1 MQFDADEST
10 GNKLNSPIGIN
21 IKQGS
26 VGTGVTSDPE
36 WDYSG
41 LGETWSD
48 PRIFRLP
55 NAGAGDNNRDDDI
68 SVAVMGGGFGAQF
81 SGAGS
86 NVFVIDLQSKDKFGQ
101 LIKVIPVEDTSAS
114 NIDNSVPASLTVI
127 TSDKARGADFAG
139 ALVYLSDLEGKISKL
154 NLTNMSSDPQNVP
167 ISLSLIH
174 I

>member
-1 MQFDADEST
+1 
-10 GNKLNSPIGIN
+10 
-21 IKQGS
+21 
-26 VGTGVTSDPE
+26 
-36 WDYSG
+36 
-41 LGETWSD
+41 
-48 PRIFRLP
+48 
-55 NAGAGDNNRDDDI
+55 
-68 SVAVMGGGFGAQF
+68 MGGGFGAQF

-154 NLTNMSSDPQNVP
+154 NLTNMSSDPQNIP
-167 ISLSLIH
+167 ISMYDITTLFKAGATKSNGRYMYKALDASIGGTTNDLWLYAGTGDAQRLNARVTGTNNLM
-174 I
+174 IGIKVKCAKI